1 MSKKTVSNKKAT
13 SKKKEGSKFAMW
25 EEANRERKTR
35 QKFCDLLEKKYPS
48 DHASVQEARRE
59 LAEAI
64 AKYDRI
70 VAGL

>member
-1 MSKKTVSNKKAT
+1 MPGVTVM
-13 SKKKEGSKFAMW
+13 SKKKEDSKFAIW

-35 QKFCDLLEKKYPS
+35 QKFCDVLEKKYPS
-48 DHASVQEARRE
+48 DHESVKEARRK

-70 VAGL
+70 VGGL